1 MNSFIRKWALKI
13 GLVTLGA
20 ASVVQTASAGS
31 IAYDTEMVNLIQ
43 ELHDYKQVKRPSF
56 ELMAN
61 GGSPLFLP
69 YDGNTTQN
77 VSRLIQSLDGQLAE
91 SVFYGYDGKDGEK
104 TPQESCAYFKET
116 LAVPQRAGIPVFSLD
131 YVSNCGQA
139 EESYR
144 LNRQYGYISWASTH
158 RNLDYLPEDAPPA
171 VNSSDCNTLKDVQ
184 NFLVLL
190 NPGHF
195 SSKQAYLQSLQDSPY
210 DLLIIDLYCEDKP
223 LTAAEVAALR
233 TKPQGG
239 RRLVLAY
246 MSVGE
251 AEEYRSY
258 WQADWKQKKPSWI
271 AGTNEDWGS
280 HRVRYWQ
287 PQWKHIL
294 FGSPDAYLDTILA
307 AGFDGAFLDVVDVY
321 QYFRDKKN

>member
-1 MNSFIRKWALKI
+1 MRRFIRNWALKL
-13 GLVTLGA
+13 GLLTLGA
-20 ASVVQTASAGS
+20 ASVIQTAAAAP
-31 IAYDTEMVNLIQ
+31 IAYDTEMVNLLH
-43 ELHDYKQVKRPSF
+43 ELHQYKQAKNPAF

-69 YDGNTTQN
+69 YDGNTPQN

-91 SVFYGYDGKDGEK
+91 SVFYGYDGKDGEQ
-104 TPQESCAYFKET
+104 TPKDSCDYFKQT

-131 YVSNCGQA
+131 YVSTAQQA
-139 EESYR
+139 DDSYR
-144 LNRQYGYISWASTH
+144 LNRQYGYISWASMH
-158 RNLDYLPEDAPPA
+158 RNLDYMPEEKPEEC
-171 VNSSDCNTLKDVQ
+171 SSRDCNSLKDVR

-195 SSKQAYLQSLQDSPY
+195 ASKQAYLQSLQESAY

-239 RRLVLAY
+239 RRLVFAY
-246 MSVGE
+246 MSIGE

-258 WQADWKQKKPSWI
+258 WQSDWKKKKPSWI

-294 FGSPDAYLDTILA
+294 FGSPDAYLDKILL

-321 QYFRDKKN
+321 QYFRDKKD